1 MITGAHSI
9 LYSKDAEADRNF
21 FKKVLKF
28 PAVDVGD
35 GWLIFGLP
43 PSELAIHPDK
53 QSGLQEFY
61 LICSNIESF
70 IAEMKVHKI
79 RCSKIYIQPWGKLIR
94 ITLPGGGKL
103 GVYEA
108 LHSRPKKNI
117 PVKKSKRKIKP

>member
-1 MITGAHSI
+1 MITGAHNI
-9 LYSKDAEADRNF
+9 LYSSDAEADRQF

-28 PAVDVGD
+28 PAVDAGD

-43 PSELAIHPDK
+43 PAEMAIHPDTK
-53 QSGLQEFY
+53 SGLQEFY

-70 IAEMKVHKI
+70 IAEMKLQKI
-79 RCSKIYIQPWGKLIR
+79 RCSKIEVQPWGKLIR

-108 LHSRPKKNI
+108 MHARPKGIASKKK
-117 PVKKSKRKIKP
+117 VKKIKP